1 MPQTLGNGVVIPNGV
16 NPAAWNSGDIQFLSG
31 TPGSPPAFTDLT
43 GGEAA
48 LFDAD
53 LRRIAYMQSL
63 QRDLS
68 QLLLGQRDGFLYAN
82 SVAKNQLP
90 KTAFGGLLG
99 AGGYN
104 MQLIRATTI
113 LANVNVSDG
122 GGGAKFVGSWAR
134 TFSSTGW
141 QALFGSNANSD
152 PVSLGVTGSATSTVT
167 TYQRVV
173 IAAPY
178 IISAGTTPRFVEIKA
193 FVKTVSYPVYPLTW
207 MKLSNIFIAKLQG
220 ILLAQVNDNFSV
232 EANIETTGDD
242 EPELFGLQFV
252 TNDYA
257 VLET

>member
-1 MPQTLGNGVVIPNGV
+1 MPQQLSSGAVIPNGV
-16 NPAAWNSGDIQFLSG
+16 NPAAWISGDIQFLSG

-43 GGEAA
+43 KTEQD

-53 LRRIAYMQSL
+53 LRRIAYMTAL
-63 QRDLS
+63 ERDLS
-68 QLLLGQRDGFLYAN
+68 ALLLAARDGLLYAA
-82 SVAKNQLP
+82 SIAKNQLP

-99 AGGYN
+99 AGGFN

-113 LANVNVSDG
+113 LANVKVSDG
-122 GGGAKFVGSWAR
+122 GGGAVFVPAWFRNFA
-134 TFSSTGW
+134 TTGW

-178 IISAGTTPRFVEIKA
+178 ILSVGTTPKFAEVKA
-193 FVKTVSYPVYPLTW
+193 FVKTVAYPVYPLTW
-207 MKLSNIFIAKLQG
+207 MPLTDIFLARLPG
-220 ILLAQVNDNFSV
+220 VLLALVNDNFSV
-232 EANIETTGDD
+232 EANITTTGDD
-242 EPELFGLQFV
+242 SPQLFGLQYV

-257 VLET
+257 VLEV